1 MPLFQEVYNN
11 CYPELTVLAINVG
24 ETKNIVE
31 IFRED
36 YQLTFDIIHDHDR
49 TL

>member
-11 CYPELTVLAINVG
+11 YYPELTVLAINVG

-31 IFRED
+31 IFRID
-36 YQLTFDIIHDHDR
+36 YQLTFDFLHYHDR